1 MIDKMVTGLVGA
13 AVGVFK
19 LAAIIVVIVAFITW
33 AKANPDSA
41 QAALTKFM
49 DMLASVITWA
59 CDQIIA
65 LTSD

>member
-19 LAAIIVVIVAFITW
+19 LAFVIVLIVAFISW
-33 AKANPDSA
+33 AKTSPEDAS
-41 QAALTKFM
+41 AALNKVM
-49 DMLASVITWA
+49 DMLAAVISWA

-65 LTSD
+65 LTA

>member
-19 LAAIIVVIVAFITW
+19 LAFVVVLVIAFISW
-33 AKANPDSA
+33 AKASPEDA
-41 QAALTKFM
+41 QAALTKVI
-49 DMLASVITWA
+49 DAAVAVITWG

-65 LTSD
+65 LTS